1 MRRALALLLVATAGS
16 AFAAHAGTVRAD
28 DEPIRTPA
36 RRAAPA
42 PPSKPLHCPVP
53 TRYRAAFPAASPETG
68 LPIAMLLAMA
78 RIESNLR
85 PDALSPAGARGLLQ
99 LMPATAASLSVNPD
113 LPTDNVLAGARYL
126 RAM

>member
-42 PPSKPLHCPVP
+42 PAPKQHVRCPLPG
-53 TRYRAAFPAASPETG
+53 RYRAAFHAASAETG
-68 LPIAMLLAMA
+68 LPVAMLVAMA

-99 LMPATAASLSVNPD
+99 LMPATAAALSVDPD
-113 LPTDNVLAGARYL
+113 
-126 RAM
+126 